1 MKNIVLGKWIGSG
14 AVSDVYEYEPGKVCK
29 LYKPNVGNVDYEYNK
44 MHEAYEAGVGVP
56 RPYNLVEFNGR
67 RGYIMERIE
76 GVSLMETMMAYLQLC
91 FEKGVSNQDIFESEI
106 IQNQIKTIA
115 ATLAQFHSCICKLQE
130 TSKMSLSN
138 GCQYN
143 TYLTAKEKAIVQD
156 LIAELPDGD
165 TLCHGDPNPG
175 NFIKLGDNI
184 RVIDWNN
191 SVKGHYMHD
200 IAEYVFTMHYA
211 DVSLDWPTYAFG
223 FIQEYQDKF
232 SCVFLDVYAKIT
244 GNTLAGLDAWRIPIL
259 VSMMGGNNPNKKQE
273 MLLYD
278 IREGLKKL

>member
-1 MKNIVLGKWIGSG
+1 MGSIVLGKLLGSG
-14 AVSDVYEYEPGKVCK
+14 AASDVYECGQGRVCK
-29 LYKPNVGNVDYEYNK
+29 LYKPNVDNVKYEYNK
-44 MHEAYEAGVGVP
+44 MREAYEAGMNVP
-56 RPYNLVEFNGR
+56 RPYALVEINGR
-67 RGYIMERIE
+67 HGYIMERIE
-76 GVSLMETMMAYLQLC
+76 GVSLMEMLLAHLKLC
-91 FEKGVSNQDIFESEI
+91 FEKGISNQEIFESDI
-106 IQNQIKTIA
+106 IQSQIKTTA
-115 ATLAQFHSCICKLQE
+115 AILAKFHAHACRLHE

-165 TLCHGDPNPG
+165 SLCHGDPNPG

-191 SVKGHYMHD
+191 SVKGHFMHD

-223 FIQEYQDKF
+223 FIQEYQDEF
-232 SCVFLDVYAKIT
+232 SRVFLDAYAKIT
-244 GNTLAGLDAWRIPIL
+244 ENDLSELDAWKIPVL
-259 VSMMGGNNPNKKQE
+259 VSKMGGNNPNKKQE
-273 MLLYD
+273 RLLHD
-278 IREGLKKL
+278 IRESLRKL